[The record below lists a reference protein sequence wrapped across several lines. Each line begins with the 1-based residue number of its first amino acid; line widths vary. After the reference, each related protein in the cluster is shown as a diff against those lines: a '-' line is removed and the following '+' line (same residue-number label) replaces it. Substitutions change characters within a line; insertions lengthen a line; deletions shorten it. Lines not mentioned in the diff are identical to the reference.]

1 MKEHKEEIVVLQ
13 HFDNA
18 IDANIAKTKLDAYGI
33 PCFLTEENI
42 TNLYPGQSLNAFKT
56 RLHLFA
62 ADRERAISILEDVE
76 VSADPDETLRCPR
89 CQSLDVH
96 RAFPRKIADS
106 VLIGF
111 FGIFMPGRKVRQCQQ
126 CGFEF

>member
-1 MKEHKEEIVVLQ
+1 MEEHNEEIVVLKY
-13 HFDNA
+13 FDNA

-42 TNLYPGQSLNAFKT
+42 TNLYPGQSLIAFKT

-62 ADRERAISILEDVE
+62 ADRERAIRILDEVE
-76 VSADPDETLRCPR
+76 VSPDVDDELRCPR
-89 CQSLDVH
+89 CQSTDVQ

-106 VLIGF
+106 MLVNF
-111 FGIFMPGRKVRQCQQ
+111 FGIFMPGKKVHQCQH
-126 CGFEF
+126 CGYEF